1 MLDCQIGVTFPRD
14 GLNNDAAAIRD
25 FAQAAEALGFL
36 HISTGDHVIGRPGLE
51 DSGRPVIDPLIL
63 LSHIATVTS
72 HIGLICGIM
81 VLPQRQTVLVAKQA
95 AGLDVLS
102 GGRLRLHLSVGW
114 NELEYQALN
123 EDFHNRGLRMDEQIP
138 LLRALWTQESV
149 TFEGRWHHIEN
160 AGINPRPLQQPI
172 PIWMAGYADA
182 ALRRVATLADGWIP
196 QQPPNTERTS
206 NFDAI
211 EEPLGR
217 LRAHLAAV
225 GRDASTFGINGSVGL
240 TQGNPDD
247 WRTRIQA
254 WIDRGADQITVS
266 TSRQRLSINE
276 HLAAMRRFAEALG
289 LQAPPGPAANA
300 ASPSDVL
307 SKCLLPSIGPTD
319 RARSLRRKS

>member
-14 GLNNDAAAIRD
+14 GLNNDPPAIRD

-36 HISTGDHVIGRPGLE
+36 HISTGDHVVGRPGLE

-63 LSHIATVTS
+63 LSHIAAVTS
-72 HIGLICGIM
+72 AVGLVCGIM

-114 NELEYQALN
+114 NELEYRALN

-138 LLRALWTQESV
+138 LLRALWTQENL

-160 AGINPRPLQQPI
+160 AGINPLPVQRPI

-196 QQPPNTERTS
+196 QQPPNTGRSS

-225 GRDASTFGINGSVGL
+225 GRDPSTFGINGSLGL
-240 TQGNPDD
+240 AQGHPDD
-247 WRTRIQA
+247 WRDRLQA
-254 WIDRGADQITVS
+254 WLDRGANQITVS
-266 TSRQRLSINE
+266 TSRQRLSLNE
-276 HLAAMRRFAEALG
+276 HLAAMRRFAEAIG
-289 LQAPPGPAANA
+289 LQAPSEPPVHAARDSEGRPEPEPARAKQPG
-300 ASPSDVL
+300 
-307 SKCLLPSIGPTD
+307 G
-319 RARSLRRKS
+319 